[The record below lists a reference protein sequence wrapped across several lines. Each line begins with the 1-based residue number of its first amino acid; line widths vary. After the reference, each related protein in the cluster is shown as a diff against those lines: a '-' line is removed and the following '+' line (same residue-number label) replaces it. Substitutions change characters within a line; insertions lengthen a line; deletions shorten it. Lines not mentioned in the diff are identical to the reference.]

1 METGIMKLK
10 SIEEEAADCRAAWA
24 ANPEVKVAH
33 CLHHEIH
40 LEPLTDPIENRIAY
54 ILTEKPEEE
63 QALRLRC
70 LRPWTGRLS
79 AEWEKA
85 RAEWGKA
92 VAEWD
97 KAWAELGKA
106 WAAWDKAWAEWE
118 KAWAELDKARA
129 EWGKARAE
137 LEKTRAELDKAW
149 AE

>member
-40 LEPLTDPIENRIAY
+40 LEPLTDPIENRLAY

-85 RAEWGKA
+85 RAELGKA
-92 VAEWD
+92 VAEW
-97 KAWAELGKA
+97 
-106 WAAWDKAWAEWE
+106 E
-118 KAWAELDKARA
+118 KARAELDKA
-129 EWGKARAE
+129 WAE
-137 LEKTRAELDKAW
+137 LEKTRAELDKSS
-149 AE
+149 AEWGKARAEWEKARAESDKARAEWGKA

>member
-1 METGIMKLK
+1 MKLK

-33 CLHHEIH
+33 CLHHGIH

-79 AEWEKA
+79 AW
-85 RAEWGKA
+85 
-92 VAEWD
+92 AEWD
-97 KAWAELGKA
+97 KAG
-106 WAAWDKAWAEWE
+106 AEW
-118 KAWAELDKARA
+118 AKARA
-129 EWGKARAE
+129 VAEWAKAGAFIEDHARLFPECPWNGK
-137 LEKTRAELDKAW
+137 TIFHQ
-149 AE
+149 